1 MDISKSSSVVIEI
14 EQLWAGYQQH
24 TVLKNIN
31 LTIHERDYLAII
43 GPNGGGKTTL
53 FKVLLGLLIPQ
64 QGRVN
69 ILGRQTR
76 QGRRYIGYVPQN
88 ATFDRSFPISVRD
101 VVRMGRLGK
110 RRLLSRFNVYD
121 EERVEQALQ
130 TVNLLDWRDAVVS
143 ELSGGQLQRVYI
155 ARALATEPRIL
166 LLDEPT
172 ASLDRQSSM
181 GIYNLLRELND
192 FVTIVM
198 VSHNIEPISS
208 DVKAVGYLDRQLSFY
223 SHSQELEQIKRNSL
237 A

>member
-1 MDISKSSSVVIEI
+1 
-14 EQLWAGYQQH
+14 
-24 TVLKNIN
+24 
-31 LTIHERDYLAII
+31 
-43 GPNGGGKTTL
+43 
-53 FKVLLGLLIPQ
+53 
-64 QGRVN
+64 
-69 ILGRQTR
+69 
-76 QGRRYIGYVPQN
+76 
-88 ATFDRSFPISVRD
+88 FPISVRD

-110 RRLLSRFNVYD
+110 RRLLSRFNAQD
-121 EERVEQALQ
+121 EKKVEQALQ

-181 GIYNLLRELND
+181 AIYNLLRELNHS
-192 FVTIVM
+192 VTIVM

-208 DVKAVGYLDRQLSFY
+208 DVKAVGYLDQHLSFY
-223 SHSQELEQIKRNSL
+223 SNTQELEQIRRKNI